1 MRGLEPAK
9 SSLRPYQAGWWVQRL
24 ILGYRF
30 VLSPVLGRRCRFE
43 PTCSAYAYAAVD
55 EWGAL
60 RGGWMALRRIGR
72 CHPWNDG
79 GYDPVRRRRPQEHAD
94 ARESA
99 R

>member
-1 MRGLEPAK
+1 MEPGK
-9 SSLRPYQAGWWVQRL
+9 SSLRPHQAGWWVQRL
-24 ILGYRF
+24 ILGYRA

-43 PTCSAYAYAAVD
+43 PTCSAYAYEAVD

-79 GYDPVRRRRPQEHAD
+79 GYDPVRRRRAHDHAD
-94 ARESA
+94 AGESA